1 MHAEN
6 LQENVNTKHYLAA
19 MSAFIIWGMFSLPLK
34 AIDNYGSLDILL
46 SRVLMAAALI
56 LVIGLTFRRKVTFE
70 NFRIF
75 KSFEKSYRI
84 KLVLLNLISAVL
96 LAINWYLFI
105 YVMNRISVNATS
117 LAYMLCP
124 IITTVLA
131 YIFLKDRLSPIQ
143 WIAVLLSLFSCV
155 LLSIGHFMDV
165 FYSFVIAFSYA
176 IYLVLQKKNHRLDRF
191 FTLTFQIVF
200 GTVILLPLFGYQ
212 QAFPEK
218 GIYFYGII
226 FLIASVFTILPMF
239 LNVFSLN
246 KLNSSTAGIFIYLNP
261 VLSFFLAVF
270 YFKEEMEPIKII
282 AYLVVLFSVILFN
295 SKQIFQLFQIK
306 KA

>member
-105 YVMNRISVNATS
+105 YVMNQISVNATS

>member
-1 MHAEN
+1 
-6 LQENVNTKHYLAA
+6 
-19 MSAFIIWGMFSLPLK
+19 MSAFIIWGLFSLPLK
-34 AIDNYGSLDILL
+34 AIENYASLDILL
-46 SRVLMAAALI
+46 SRVLMASVLI
-56 LVIGLTFRRKVTFE
+56 LSISLLFRRKISLE
-70 NFRIF
+70 NLRIF
-75 KSFEKSYRI
+75 KNLNPQNRR
-84 KLVLLNLISAVL
+84 KLIFLNLVSSIL

-131 YIFLKDRLSPIQ
+131 YIFLKDRLSKAQ
-143 WIAVLLSLFSCV
+143 WIAVLLSLMSCI

-165 FYSFVIAFSYA
+165 FYSFIIALSYA
-176 IYLVLQKKNHRLDRF
+176 IYLILQKKNHQLDRF

-200 GTVILLPLFGYQ
+200 GTIILLPLFSQ
-212 QAFPEK
+212 QQELPEK
-218 GIYFYGII
+218 GAYFYGIV

-261 VLSFFLAVF
+261 VFSFLLALL
-270 YFKEEMEPIKII
+270 YFKEEMDSVKII
-282 AYLVVLFSVILFN
+282 AYSVVFFSVILFN
-295 SKQIFQLFQIK
+295 LSLISQLIRPK
-306 KA
+306 KSLTN

>member
-1 MHAEN
+1 
-6 LQENVNTKHYLAA
+6 